1 MKIQRI
7 SSIFFIAI
15 ILILIWKSYDFF
27 NPNFENK
34 FKQNVK
40 ELDDNRNELNQMI
53 RLATNEISNQRI
65 PNKEMDLDDVSEEL
79 RVKMEDLGFTSFRF
93 EEVNNCGQKF
103 RFFFNVGEGWNQD
116 NLNHVELIYSPC
128 DKETE
133 NGFHSFDGNHIDIL
147 GAGGNWK
154 ILSDTDFI

>member
-34 FKQNVK
+34 FKQNVE

-53 RLATNEISNQRI
+53 RLATNEISSQRI

-79 RVKMEDLGFTSFRF
+79 REKMEDLGFRSFRI
-93 EEVNNCGQKF
+93 EEVNNCDQKF
-103 RFFFNVGEGWNQD
+103 RFFFNVGEGWNQE

-133 NGFHSFDGNHIDIL
+133 KGFHSFDGKHIDIL